1 MKGKQM
7 CLTFGEKLLLI
18 PVLLTLAACTTV
30 GRDYRQPQLGGELP
44 AVWHSSASG
53 KLADLNAWWGN
64 FSDPALS
71 ALLAAAQADNPT
83 LAKAAAAIEKARA
96 SRASAQAGY
105 SPTLD
110 ASASAGGAGY
120 LRNGTGTS
128 RTASVGLDASWE
140 LDLFGKNRRVV
151 ESAEAL
157 AQASVADWHDARV
170 SLAAEVA
177 TSYVDYRAGRLQQK
191 YYEEQADSQSK
202 TSDLTALSA
211 KAGFTAP
218 ADARLAEAS
227 AASTWSTALAQ
238 KVACEVLVK
247 SLVALTGLQE
257 PDLRRLLGDGTPN
270 LPQPAGFLVTSVPA
284 NLLRQRPDVVSAE
297 RSLASSSALIGVA
310 EAARYPSFTLSGS
323 LSLSAA
329 SGSALQAPWSFGPA
343 VMLPLFNGGKIDAG
357 VKSAR
362 ADYDAALAVYRQT
375 VRNAVKEVEQALVR
389 LDSMAQREQEAQKSA
404 DGYRYYL
411 AASEENWRV
420 GRGSL
425 LDLETS
431 RRSAISAQVSR
442 LELQQN
448 RLNYWIALYKA
459 MGGGWNADK
468 GDAK

>member
-1 MKGKQM
+1 MR
-7 CLTFGEKLLLI
+7 LTFGKNLLLI
-18 PVLLTLAACTTV
+18 PVFLILAACATL
-30 GRDYRQPQLGGELP
+30 GQDYRQPQLGKELP
-44 AVWHSSASG
+44 AAWHSSASG
-53 KLADLNAWWGN
+53 KLADLNAWWES

-71 ALLAAAQADNPT
+71 ALLTAAQADNPT

-96 SRASAQAGY
+96 SRASAQARF

-110 ASASAGGAGY
+110 ASAGAGGAGY
-120 LRNGTGTS
+120 LKNGTGTS

-140 LDLFGKNRRVV
+140 LDLFGKNRRAV

-177 TSYVDYRAGRLQQK
+177 TSYVDYRAGRLRQK

-202 TSDLTALSA
+202 TSELTALSA
-211 KAGFTAP
+211 KAGFTAT
-218 ADARLAEAS
+218 ADAQLAEAS
-227 AASTWSTALAQ
+227 AAGTRSTALAQ
-238 KVACEVLVK
+238 KVECEVVVK

-257 PDLRRLLGDGTPN
+257 SELRGLLGNGTAN
-270 LPQPAGFLVTSVPA
+270 LPQPAGLLVTSVPA

-297 RSLASSSALIGVA
+297 RSLASSSALTGVA

-323 LSLSAA
+323 LNLSAA
-329 SGSALQAPWSFGPA
+329 SGSVLQAPWSFGPA
-343 VMLPLFNGGKIDAG
+343 VTLPLFNGGKIEAG

-389 LDSMAQREQEAQKSA
+389 LDSMARREQEAQKSA
-404 DGYRYYL
+404 DGYRHYL
-411 AASEENWRV
+411 AASEANWRV
-420 GRGSL
+420 GRGNL

-431 RRSAISAQVSR
+431 RRSAIGAQVSL
-442 LELQQN
+442 LELQQD
-448 RLNYWIALYKA
+448 RLEYWIALYKA
-459 MGGGWNADK
+459 MGGGWNADQ